1 MIQLVIAKWILKK
14 GSINALLFV
23 GDLIVKTTK
32 SKKDDKMWT
41 KVRPIIEEFK

>member
-1 MIQLVIAKWILKK
+1 MIQLMLAKWIMKK
-14 GSINALLFV
+14 GSIKALLFV

-32 SKKDDKMWT
+32 SKKDDKMWS